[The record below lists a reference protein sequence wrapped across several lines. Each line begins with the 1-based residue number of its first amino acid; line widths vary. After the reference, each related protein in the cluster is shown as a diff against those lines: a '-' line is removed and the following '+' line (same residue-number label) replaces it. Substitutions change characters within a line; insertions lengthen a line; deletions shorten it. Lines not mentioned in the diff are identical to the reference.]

1 MYPHERSLVKRLS
14 DKPFVL
20 LGINS
25 DEDRDEIKKT
35 IKDES
40 ITWRSWWDNGSPE
53 GPIQTQWQVTQRP
66 AIYILDAK
74 GGIRFKN
81 IEAENLDAAI
91 DSLLEELARG
101 DKR

>member
-1 MYPHERSLVKRLS
+1 MYPHERSLVKRLA

-25 DEDRDEIKKT
+25 DEDREEIQKT

-53 GPIQTQWQVTQRP
+53 GPIQTQWQVAQRP
-66 AIYILDAK
+66 AIYVLDAK
-74 GGIRFKN
+74 GTIRFKN
-81 IEAENLDAAI
+81 VEEEHLDGAI
-91 DSLLEELARG
+91 DSLLEELAR
-101 DKR
+101 DKQR

>member
-25 DEDRDEIKKT
+25 DEDREEIQKT

-66 AIYILDAK
+66 AIDILDAK
-74 GGIRFKN
+74 GIIRFKN
-81 IEAENLDAAI
+81 IEEEKLDAAI
-91 DSLLEELARG
+91 DSLLEEPARG

>member
-14 DKPFVL
+14 DKLFVL

-25 DEDRDEIKKT
+25 DEDREEIQKT

-74 GGIRFKN
+74 GVIRFKN

-91 DSLLEELARG
+91 DSLLEEPARG